1 MTFANTF
8 RALGD
13 PARRKILLMLKG
25 GKMSAGEIAEKFEM
39 SAPTISYHISQLK
52 KADLI
57 KEEKVKN
64 FIYYEL
70 NTSVFEDIMLWLKQ
84 FQEDDPEGGLNDG
97 NEKKE

>member
-1 MTFANTF
+1 MPFTNTF

-13 PARRKILLMLKG
+13 PARRKILLMLRDG
-25 GKMSAGEIAEKFEM
+25 RMSAGEIAAKFEM

-57 KEEKVKN
+57 KEEKIKN

-70 NTSVFEDIMLWLKQ
+70 NTSVFEEIMLWFAQ
-84 FQEDDPEGGLNDG
+84 FQGQDSNGGIEDG